1 MANSLDLQLAKDRIY
16 RQEQLFILYKQSH
29 LRMEY
34 IADKL
39 CIDYETCRKQIYTK
53 KGLKLKTWIKYY
65 ILFTKSIN
73 ESVHQ
78 KDSINTERQA

>member
-1 MANSLDLQLAKDRIY
+1 MANNLDSQLQREKIY
-16 RQEQLFILYKQSH
+16 RQQQLFFLYKQSK
-29 LRMEY
+29 LRMED

-65 ILFTKSIN
+65 ILFTKSIK
-73 ESVHQ
+73 ESDRRNDFISSEQ
-78 KDSINTERQA
+78 

>member
-1 MANSLDLQLAKDRIY
+1 MVNNLDLQLQREKIY
-16 RQEQLFILYKQSH
+16 RQEQLFCLYKQSH
-29 LRMEY
+29 LRMED

-65 ILFTKSIN
+65 ILFTKSIKELDHRN
-73 ESVHQ
+73 DCISSEQ
-78 KDSINTERQA
+78 

>member
-1 MANSLDLQLAKDRIY
+1 
-16 RQEQLFILYKQSH
+16 
-29 LRMEY
+29 MED

-65 ILFTKSIN
+65 ILFTKSIK
-73 ESVHQ
+73 ESDHRKEFISSEQ
-78 KDSINTERQA
+78 